1 MILYKLTFQKYQSSS
16 KQDDGLTGHSAI
28 FMFLCGSFYEHCQ
41 SMWKSL
47 GQFILKYR
55 IALLIILLAATGF
68 MGFEAKKLQLS
79 YEFANAIPTDH
90 PKYIAYQQFRKKF
103 GEDGNLLVVGI
114 QTDKLFQEKI
124 FNDYNKLGA
133 DLKKIQG
140 VEDIVSLTTAINL
153 VKNEEAEKFNPQVI
167 FGSGPLSQTQI
178 DSIKNVFLG
187 LQFYRGLLYNPETN
201 AWLMGVHI
209 NKSVLNSKKRESVV
223 AQITSLAEAFGK
235 QHSLKVHLS
244 GLPLIRTLL
253 AIRIAGEMK
262 WFLLISVILSAVI
275 LLLFFRSVTSMLL
288 SIAVVGIGVV
298 WSLGTMVLMGYKITL
313 LTALIPPLIVVIGIP
328 NCIYFLNKYHVSYGE
343 TGDQRQALI
352 KMVSRMGIVTLFCN
366 ITAAIGFAV
375 FYLTRSQVLKEFG
388 AVAGV
393 NIMVL
398 FFISL
403 ILIPI
408 VLSFLPKPK
417 TRHTRYLENP
427 RLRRWL
433 DRLER
438 WSLNHRKFI
447 YTVTAVILIV
457 AVIGLFRLESNGY
470 IVDDLPK
477 TDKVYVDLKFFENN
491 FKGVMPLE
499 IIVDTKKKRGVN
511 IPNNL
516 IKIDS
521 LSRFLASMP
530 EIGRPLNIT
539 EGLKFANQAFNE
551 DTNYTMPSEFDL
563 ANLKPYL
570 ESNKDSLVTNGNSF
584 TKLLASFID
593 SNKQQARISVS
604 MSDVGSYRLP
614 QILDTIQKTAE
625 MLFNPDS
632 VVYAHE
638 LDSLKRTSQTAGAQK
653 IDSSRLK
660 QNATIQLTGASVTFL
675 EGSNFIINGL
685 KESIMWAFI
694 LIAVCMMYLFRSFR
708 VLICSLI
715 PNIIPLII
723 TAGVMGWFGVRIKP
737 STVLVFS
744 VALGIALDVTIRFL
758 VNYKQEL
765 PRNNYNM
772 KQTVIETIHGTGIS
786 IIYTSLVLIAGFIIF
801 CFSGFGG
808 TQSLGWLTSLTLV
821 TATITNLV
829 LLPALLITFIKKK
842 K

>member
-1 MILYKLTFQKYQSSS
+1 
-16 KQDDGLTGHSAI
+16 
-28 FMFLCGSFYEHCQ
+28 
-41 SMWKSL
+41 MWKSL

-55 IALLIILLAATGF
+55 IALLMILLAATGF
-68 MGFEAKKLQLS
+68 MAYEARKLQLN

-124 FNDYNKLGA
+124 FNDYTRLVADVNKVH
-133 DLKKIQG
+133 G
-140 VEDIVSLTTAINL
+140 VDDIISLTTSISL
-153 VKNEEAEKFNPQVI
+153 VKDEVLEKFNPRVI
-167 FGSGPLSQTQI
+167 FGSGPFSQQEI

-209 NKSVLNSKKRESVV
+209 NKTVLNSKQRETVV

-235 QHSLKVHLS
+235 KHSLEMHLS

-253 AIRIAGEMK
+253 AKRIAAEMK
-262 WFLLISVILSAVI
+262 WFLVISVILSAII
-275 LLLFFRSVTSMLL
+275 LLLFFRSVSSMLL
-288 SIAVVGIGVV
+288 SIAVVGIGVI

-343 TGDQRQALI
+343 TGDQKAALV
-352 KMVSRMGIVTLFCN
+352 KMVDRMGIVTLFCN

-375 FYLTRSQVLKEFG
+375 FFLTRSQILKEFG

-393 NIMVL
+393 NIMAL

-403 ILIPI
+403 VLIPA

-417 TRHTRYLENP
+417 TRHTKYLESP

-438 WSLNHRKFI
+438 WSLNHRRFI
-447 YTVTAVILIV
+447 YTVTSLILVAAVAGIL
-457 AVIGLFRLESNGY
+457 RLESNGY

-477 TDKVYVDLKFFENN
+477 TDKIYTDLKFFENN

-511 IPNNL
+511 VPNNL
-516 IKIDS
+516 VKIDS
-521 LSRFLASMP
+521 LSRFLAAMP

-570 ESNKDSLVTNGNSF
+570 ESSKDSSAGSNNSF
-584 TKLLASFID
+584 NKLLASFID
-593 SNKQQARISVS
+593 SNRQQARISVS
-604 MSDVGSYRLP
+604 MRDVGSYRLP
-614 QILDTIQKTAE
+614 GILDTIQRTAE

-632 VVYAHE
+632 MTYAHE
-638 LDSLKRTSQTAGAQK
+638 LDSLRERSRGEAKNK

-660 QNATIQLTGASVTFL
+660 QNASIQLTGASVTFL
-675 EGSNFIINGL
+675 EGSSFIINGL

-694 LIAVCMMYLFRSFR
+694 LIAVCMIYLFRSFR
-708 VLICSLI
+708 ILLCSLI
-715 PNIIPLII
+715 PNLIPLVI
-723 TAGVMGWFGVRIKP
+723 TAGVMGWVGVRIKP

-744 VALGIALDVTIRFL
+744 VALGIAIDVTIRFL
-758 VNYKQEL
+758 INYKQEL

-829 LLPALLITFIKKK
+829 LLPSLLITFIKRKK
-842 K
+842 